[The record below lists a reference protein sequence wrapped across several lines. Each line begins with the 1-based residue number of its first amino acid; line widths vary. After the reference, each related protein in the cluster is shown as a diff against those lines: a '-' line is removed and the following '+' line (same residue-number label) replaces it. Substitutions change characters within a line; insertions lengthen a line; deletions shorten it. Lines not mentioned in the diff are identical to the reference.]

1 MTAITAYLENARLFL
16 ESCPWATGAVVFFL
30 GGCVGSFLN
39 VCIYRFPRGVSVVR
53 PGSYC
58 PHCKAPIV
66 WYDNIPLVSY
76 ILLWKRC
83 RSCRRKIS
91 FRYYLVE
98 LLAGSIFLSLFVYYG
113 LSPFFFF
120 YGYFISS
127 LLIVAFVDFEHQV
140 IPDEVSLAGIL
151 FALIFCFVFPEVLD
165 EVNPR
170 LALANSVLGL
180 LGGGVMIYLTATIGR
195 FVFKREAMGGGDIK
209 LMAMIGAFLG
219 LRLVIIAYFVAPILA
234 APIGIT
240 LKLTKKADV
249 IPYGPFLAL
258 ASLIVMLF
266 GNQIIQ
272 FVLGIH

>member
-1 MTAITAYLENARLFL
+1 MTGITAYLNNIGLFL
-16 ESCPWATGAVVFFL
+16 ESCTWATGAVVFFL
-30 GGCVGSFLN
+30 GSCIGSFLN
-39 VCIYRFPRGVSVVR
+39 VCIYRLPRGISVVR

-58 PHCKAPIV
+58 PHCKTPIV

-76 ILLWKRC
+76 VLLWKRC

-113 LSPFFFF
+113 LSSFFFF
-120 YGYFISS
+120 YGYFISA
-127 LLIVAFVDFEHQV
+127 LLVVAFVDFEHQV
-140 IPDEVSLAGIL
+140 IPDEVSLTGIL
-151 FALIFCFVFPEVLD
+151 FGLLFCFVFPGVLD

-170 LALANSVLGL
+170 LALADSTLGVLA
-180 LGGGVMIYLTATIGR
+180 GGAMIYATGTIGR
-195 FVFKREAMGGGDIK
+195 FVFRREAMGGGDIK

-219 LRLVIIAYFVAPILA
+219 LRLVIITYFVAPILA
-234 APIGIT
+234 APIGII

-258 ASLIVMLF
+258 ASLIVILF

-272 FVLGIH
+272 LVLGIH